1 MIRIQA
7 LSHRYAAAATPALTD
22 ISLNIGRG
30 ECWGLLGAN
39 GAGKTTLMSILCGLQ
54 EVQSG
59 QVLFE
64 GVPMQALSRRQRQQI
79 GLVPQDFAFYPQLS
93 VWDNMLFFAALYR
106 QRDRAHLR
114 RLLDEAGLAEHT
126 RKAARHLSGGLK
138 RRLNFAIGL
147 INRPQLVFL
156 DEITVGIDPQS
167 RQFILDSVIR
177 LNAAGV
183 TVVYTSHYLQ
193 EIELLCRHI
202 ALLAQ
207 GRLVYQ
213 GELAELLQQPGAHVR
228 FQTEPML
235 SAAELAACGAQLLP
249 NGMAQAAATGDEAA
263 ALYAQLGQGG
273 RQIRYFQQ
281 MANLQRD
288 GQRPRAAGVSL
299 SEILCVRHSMSTRSM
314 NATQDQTHRFGGPGG
329 TAAISHP
336 GRAA

>member
-79 GLVPQDFAFYPQLS
+79 GLVPQDFAFYPQ
-93 VWDNMLFFAALYR
+93 FFAALYR

-213 GELAELLQQPGAHVR
+213 GELAQLLQQPCAHVR

-235 SAAELAACGAQLLP
+235 SAAELAACGAQPLP
-249 NGMAQAAATGDEAA
+249 NGMAQVAATGDEAA
-263 ALYAQLGQGG
+263 ALYVQLGQGG

-281 MANLQRD
+281 GHGSLESFYLDFLQR
-288 GQRPRAAGVSL
+288 
-299 SEILCVRHSMSTRSM
+299 
-314 NATQDQTHRFGGPGG
+314 QTP
-329 TAAISHP
+329 
-336 GRAA
+336 

>member
-1 MIRIQA
+1 MPDFPLKNAPPMIRIQA

-213 GELAELLQQPGAHVR
+213 GELAQLLQQPCAHVR

-235 SAAELAACGAQLLP
+235 SAAELAACGAQPLP
-249 NGMAQAAATGDEAA
+249 NGMAQVAATGDEAA
-263 ALYAQLGQGG
+263 ALYVQLGQGG

-281 MANLQRD
+281 GHGSLESFYLDFLQR
-288 GQRPRAAGVSL
+288 
-299 SEILCVRHSMSTRSM
+299 
-314 NATQDQTHRFGGPGG
+314 QTP
-329 TAAISHP
+329 
-336 GRAA
+336 